1 MFNERG
7 QKVKEAGP
15 STPVSILGL
24 NGAPS
29 AGDKFN
35 VMSDEKE
42 AKAIANKREQLLRIQ
57 GIKTQKHMTLE
68 EIGRRIAIGNFKELN
83 VIVKR

>member
-1 MFNERG
+1 MVLSGCYYGRIKAMFNERG

-35 VMSDEKE
+35 VMPDEKE
-42 AKAIANKREQLLRIQ
+42 AKAIANKRE
-57 GIKTQKHMTLE
+57 
-68 EIGRRIAIGNFKELN
+68 
-83 VIVKR
+83 